1 LSECLRLCNAASPIR
16 IVTTPVI
23 IGGKRFQPGA
33 RIVCPSREL
42 HFDTAVYGPDP
53 ARFDSE
59 RFIRDKALTR
69 SGSYRPF
76 GSGLSYCPGRF
87 IAKEAVKVFIVL
99 VLHRFEIQL
108 EGEQGFPAMEVAKPT
123 TGLMSPAKGEDI
135 LVNIR
140 ASG

>member
-1 LSECLRLCNAASPIR
+1 MSECLRLCNGASSIR

-53 ARFDSE
+53 ARFDPE

-69 SGSYRPF
+69 CGNYRPF
-76 GSGLSYCPGRF
+76 GSSLSYYPGRF
-87 IAKEAVKVFIVL
+87 IVKQAVKVFIIL
-99 VLHRFEIQL
+99 VLHRFDLHL
-108 EGEQGFPAMEVAKPT
+108 EGEQGFPAIEVARPT
-123 TGLMSPAKGEDI
+123 TGLMSPVKGEDI
-135 LVNIR
+135 LVNVR
-140 ASG
+140 ALG